1 MKVKFISFLVNLMH
15 DKQAKQVV
23 LYNMHFVV
31 SSDRP
36 FSLERP
42 PSLKLILKVGG
53 GSSSTPEYNSSESP
67 VYGVQPE
74 NLGLLMDYPERHKK
88 SKKKKKKKDREK
100 KHKHHKEK
108 RRHRDESR
116 DRTEN
121 EQDESSQEDF
131 SINEDSAQFQNQLI
145 CDSSSP
151 ASVPNLLGDSNSP
164 ASVPF
169 SRTPL
174 LNTPLVLEPF
184 TPPSVA
190 FTSEQSPSI
199 SSMRSESMKSPSSIS
214 DSGREP
220 RTCVLKLKQSKP
232 PLTRVLDHLLR
243 ILEKK
248 DPHQFFAWPVTDDIA
263 PGYSTIIS
271 NPMDFL
277 TIRQKVDENQYNT
290 LQEFASDFRLM
301 CENAIKYNHVE
312 TVYHKAAKKLLH
324 VGTKLLQP
332 ESLRSILRPL
342 QYIQELSHIE
352 LGFDMTQS
360 NENELTANPDSADE
374 GMSTGAEEVNIAQ
387 LEEEIKRQNIR

>member
-1 MKVKFISFLVNLMH
+1 
-15 DKQAKQVV
+15 
-23 LYNMHFVV
+23 
-31 SSDRP
+31 
-36 FSLERP
+36 
-42 PSLKLILKVGG
+42 
-53 GSSSTPEYNSSESP
+53 
-67 VYGVQPE
+67 
-74 NLGLLMDYPERHKK
+74 MDYPERHKK

-108 RRHRDESR
+108 RRHRDGSR

-145 CDSSSP
+145 GDSSSP
-151 ASVPNLLGDSNSP
+151 ASMPTMLLGGDSNSP
-164 ASVPF
+164 ASVPM

-174 LNTPLVLEPF
+174 TMPLNLEPF

-199 SSMRSESMKSPSSIS
+199 CSMRSDSMKSPSSIS

-220 RTCVLKLKQSKP
+220 RTCVLKMKQSKS
-232 PLTRVLDHLLR
+232 PLVRVLDHLLR

-248 DPHQFFAWPVTDDIA
+248 DPHQYFAWPVTEEIA
-263 PGYSTIIS
+263 PGYSSIIA

-290 LQEFASDFRLM
+290 LQEFATDFRLM
-301 CENAIKYNHVE
+301 CDNAIKYNHIE
-312 TVYHKAAKKLLH
+312 TVYNKAAKKLLH

-332 ESLRSILRPL
+332 ESLARILRPL
-342 QYIQELSHIE
+342 QPYMQELGHLE
-352 LGFDMTQS
+352 LGFDMAQS
-360 NENELTANPDSADE
+360 LHPENDAHNLDSADE
-374 GMSTGAEEVNIAQ
+374 GLSTGAEEVNIAQ
-387 LEEEIKRQNIR
+387 LEEEVKRQNIR